1 VFVDLRAAYD
11 TVDRGLLFA
20 HLHRLGL
27 PEWLLML
34 LQDIYAGDVYVLV
47 DGDKHAR
54 VEPKRGVKQGCPISP
69 TLVALCISDLPQAIR
84 DQNHEQGLKQ
94 D

>member
-1 VFVDLRAAYD
+1 MLRLLGLATTSSFLCLDFQAAYD

-34 LQDIYAGDVYVLV
+34 LQGIYAGDVYVVV
-47 DGDKHAR
+47 DGDKQAT

-69 TLVALCISDLPQAIR
+69 TLFAQ
-84 DQNHEQGLKQ
+84 
-94 D
+94 